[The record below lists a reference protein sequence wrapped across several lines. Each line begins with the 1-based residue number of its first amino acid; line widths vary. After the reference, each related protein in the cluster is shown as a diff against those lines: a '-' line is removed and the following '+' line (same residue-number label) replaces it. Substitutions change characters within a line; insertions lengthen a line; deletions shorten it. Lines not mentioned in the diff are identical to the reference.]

1 LQQSHLRFGLAQH
14 SGLFCGRAAQDSDY
28 CERVAGALENTGYVL
43 QILRVQFQP
52 DAVACHRDFS
62 AVQLLWSESV
72 VVVVVVVVVVCCC
85 DKTHSSLSC
94 G

>member
-52 DAVACHRDFS
+52 DTVACHRDFF
-62 AVQLLWSESV
+62 AVRLLGSKSIVAVVVTV
-72 VVVVVVVVVVCCC
+72 VVVDYCC
-85 DKTHSSLSC
+85 DTTHGSLS
-94 G
+94 